1 VFHELITPNQVTPYI
16 AAVSDLRSGPVVL
29 EVPAKT
35 AKAVL
40 YGQIVDAWQATI
52 ADVGPSG
59 VDKGDGGKYLL
70 LPPDYSGPI
79 PNGYFVIRSSG
90 YRIMFAFRSI
100 KLGATEADACAYSK
114 TLKMYPLSEAA
125 KPPPTRFVDGRP
137 YPLHTLPFWT
147 DNRLLCFAKA
157 AQVWRDDIVIS
168 RQAGQTLPPDV
179 TEFGPAM

>member
-100 KLGATEADACAYSK
+100 KLEGATEADAYAYSK
-114 TLKMYPLSEAA
+114 TLKQTGRANTS
-125 KPPPTRFVDGRP
+125 TR
-137 YPLHTLPFWT
+137 
-147 DNRLLCFAKA
+147 
-157 AQVWRDDIVIS
+157 RDRIRASHVAVPWVS
-168 RQAGQTLPPDV
+168 HALGAGS
-179 TEFGPAM
+179 GCGCR